1 MRFPKKAIC
10 QSVTVTVSEII
21 AGDQRKNVTMLF
33 LSGLKLLDRSKSVRA
48 LVFGLVGFFFFLL
61 VHEAQYLSFYFR
73 IQKCWLKELI
83 SVGQHDKVWY
93 GCSMGSS

>member
-33 LSGLKLLDRSKSVRA
+33 LSGLKLLDRSKSSCIW
-48 LVFGLVGFFFFLL
+48 FGGVFFFLL